1 MIAKTD
7 QWPTMVIGH
16 AVRDLPE
23 DGVLLVFGYDW
34 SSEIAYYGEHRA
46 ITVPQWTSIEQLE
59 VIRSQPELLAGGLP
73 IVAVI
78 DCPNNLSSDPHLRS
92 LFETILER
100 QTRGMHPTPLA
111 GCKLWR

>member
-1 MIAKTD
+1 VAL
-7 QWPTMVIGH
+7 GR
-16 AVRDLPE
+16 AVRDLPA

-46 ITVPQWTSIEQLE
+46 IAVPQWASTEQLE
-59 VIRSQPELLAGGLP
+59 MIRSQPALIAGGLP

-78 DCPNNLSSDPHLRS
+78 DCPNNLLSDLQLRPV
-92 LFETILER
+92 FEAILAQ
-100 QTRGMHPTPLA
+100 QTRGMHLTPLA